1 MTAQSRAEINGR
13 RIMNVPR
20 ASSAK
25 RAKPSNRSTGSA
37 SSRRAS
43 FSGGSFLDCACP
55 VDMVFRY
62 GRGPIAGCFS
72 AVSAVSQA
80 ACIELNQ
87 RPQSPL
93 GPGMGSAVS
102 MTITAERLVDLG
114 DEFLCHDRLFQ

>member
-43 FSGGSFLDCACP
+43 FSGGSFFDCACP
-55 VDMVFRY
+55 VDMMFRY

-87 RPQSPL
+87 REQFDPVEFGHIHVDKQTAPFKRWRL
-93 GPGMGSAVS
+93 GQEHSG
-102 MTITAERLVDLG
+102 
-114 DEFLCHDRLFQ
+114 